1 MAGVEVDL
9 FKSNKF
15 NDALRLYVLA
25 QRKELADS
33 INHIA
38 GNVAFR
44 ASEFTEPTGTK
55 SAASLRIRASLEGLP
70 ITKDNG
76 RKRYGSTR
84 FVGALKLMNW
94 QRKNSGL
101 VPVGNSRNRIV
112 DYKKS
117 FKRDEDG
124 EITGTIYRAI
134 RKKSMGRLTEKGGRK
149 NAFADGKL
157 KKFISRRAS
166 AAKFIRIGWAAA
178 AAKFKKPFSRGREG
192 FNDATLQRIGG
203 AQLAK
208 PGPVVEALVINRA
221 GVFDVRFKPKRISG
235 TGTPGRT
242 TSGAIAIGGPALVK
256 AIDFVSKDM
265 MAYVL
270 PRLQRIANRFNAKR

>member
-33 INHIA
+33 INHVA

-55 SAASLRIRASLEGLP
+55 SAASAKIRSSLEGLP

-76 RKRYGSTR
+76 RKRYGNTAY
-84 FVGALKLMNW
+84 VGALKLMNW

-101 VPVGNSRNRIV
+101 VPVGNTKNLRSFGPSMSRRA
-112 DYKKS
+112 S
-117 FKRDEDG
+117 QKR
-124 EITGTIYRAI
+124 
-134 RKKSMGRLTEKGGRK
+134 MGKLTEAGGRQ
-149 NAFADGKL
+149 NRFADGKL
-157 KKFISRRAS
+157 YKFISRRAG

-208 PGPVVEALVINRA
+208 PGPIVEALVINRA
-221 GVFDVRFKPKRISG
+221 GIYDVRFKPKRISG

-242 TSGAIAIGGPALVK
+242 TSGAIAVGTPALVK
-256 AIDFVSKDM
+256 AIEFVSKDM

-270 PRLQRIANRFNAKR
+270 PRLQRIANQFNAKR